1 MKHVVK
7 RIVSLFIAIIFTAV
21 ISVPAFAK
29 TGSNN
34 GVVTVGEIN
43 SLNNSRTTIS
53 DIMTFD
59 QIANHIAKDKDVP
72 IAKVKNDLNRNI
84 LQRSNLTAASSVSAK
99 YRVISTYVTVT
110 SEYEVKLNFYCE
122 TSEGDY
128 FHGIVKILDVSINR
142 SYTNYRTGTT
152 ITKQFSGSLYTNLED
167 ANRIYYIL
175 NGDFYNNGTTSAGG
189 GVEIGIGSSAKIS
202 FSVSYASNYYSY
214 CYEDGRVRF

>member
-59 QIANHIAKDKDVP
+59 QIANHIAMV
-72 IAKVKNDLNRNI
+72 L
-84 LQRSNLTAASSVSAK
+84 
-99 YRVISTYVTVT
+99 
-110 SEYEVKLNFYCE
+110 
-122 TSEGDY
+122 
-128 FHGIVKILDVSINR
+128 
-142 SYTNYRTGTT
+142 
-152 ITKQFSGSLYTNLED
+152 
-167 ANRIYYIL
+167 
-175 NGDFYNNGTTSAGG
+175 
-189 GVEIGIGSSAKIS
+189 
-202 FSVSYASNYYSY
+202 
-214 CYEDGRVRF
+214 